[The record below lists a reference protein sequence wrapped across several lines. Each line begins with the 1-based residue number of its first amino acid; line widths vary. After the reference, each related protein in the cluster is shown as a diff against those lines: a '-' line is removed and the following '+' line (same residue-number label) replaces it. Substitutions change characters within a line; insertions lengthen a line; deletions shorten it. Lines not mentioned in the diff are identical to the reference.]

1 MSRRQVRLAL
11 LPLALAG
18 VLLFVLTS
26 CPSNRDGMPGR
37 LASAME
43 ETLSAARSGAMAIDL
58 WQRGRSTGQ
67 LASVQLSDARDEV
80 TSGYEG
86 ISVLRAEDPHDL
98 ARQTLL
104 IRTMTTIIATLNE
117 SNAAVRMPAGGGEP
131 AELRSALLQ
140 AAATLERDYR

>member
-1 MSRRQVRLAL
+1 MSRRLVRLAL
-11 LPLALAG
+11 PPVMLLG
-18 VLLFVLTS
+18 ILLFALTS

-58 WQRGRSTGQ
+58 WQRGRSTDQ

-80 TSGYEG
+80 TSGYQG

-104 IRTMTTIIATLNE
+104 IRTMTAVIATLNE
-117 SNAAVRMPAGGGEP
+117 SNAAVRIPAGGGEP
-131 AELRSALLQ
+131 AELRAALLQ
-140 AAATLERDYR
+140 AADTLERDYR

>member
-1 MSRRQVRLAL
+1 
-11 LPLALAG
+11 
-18 VLLFVLTS
+18 
-26 CPSNRDGMPGR
+26 
-37 LASAME
+37 ME

-58 WQRGRSTGQ
+58 WQRGRSTDQ

-117 SNAAVRMPAGGGEP
+117 SNAAVRMPAGHGEP

>member
-1 MSRRQVRLAL
+1 MSHRLARLAL
-11 LPLALAG
+11 LPLVIVG

-26 CPSNRDGMPGR
+26 CPANRDGMPGQ

-43 ETLSAARSGAMAIDL
+43 ETLSGARSGAVAIDL

-80 TSGYEG
+80 AKGYEG
-86 ISVLRAEDPHDL
+86 IAVLRAEDPHDV

-104 IRTMTTIIATLNE
+104 IQTMTDIIATLNE
-117 SNAAVRMPAGGGEP
+117 SNAAVRQAGGAET
-131 AELRSALLQ
+131 AELRVALLR
-140 AAATLERDYR
+140 AADTLERDYR